1 MLIKYIGCKNI
12 YFKFISKYAYILEY
26 FASVGQ
32 ETNSITSFA
41 MPGSGLKRFF
51 GAFCYSFDY
60 RQMAHVDGLCL
71 DNLCIA
77 ANEAFIY
84 MLCI

>member
-51 GAFCYSFDY
+51 GAFCNSFDY
-60 RQMAHVDGLCL
+60 RQMAHVD
-71 DNLCIA
+71 LCIA

-84 MLCI
+84 MLCIWQK